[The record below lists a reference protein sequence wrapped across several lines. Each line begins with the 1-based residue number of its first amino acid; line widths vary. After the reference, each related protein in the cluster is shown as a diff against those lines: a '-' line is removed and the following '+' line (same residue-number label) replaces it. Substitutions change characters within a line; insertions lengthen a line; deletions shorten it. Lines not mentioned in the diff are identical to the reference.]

1 MGRRDLTCLG
11 LVNISISLLLALI
24 CLLLIQFLLNGTFDN
39 VVQEGT
45 KEL

>member
-1 MGRRDLTCLG
+1 MGRSDLTCLD

-24 CLLLIQFLLNGTFDN
+24 CLLLNQFLLNGTFDN